1 MCLVEEWHVICVIC
15 SGKSYREAVE
25 GRVHL
30 GARKRREGHTKG
42 QGKSQGGKDVKE
54 QVERG
59 N

>member
-1 MCLVEEWHVICVIC
+1 MICVIC